1 MNKQKCGKE
10 NAKGPVF
17 KVRRLSRVIGRY
29 SDIMQLKDCFHLYN
43 KPNSLS
49 IIARLFINT
58 INAGYLHVKICR
70 LATLNLAWIRGLGKP
85 PEIGVIGPLYT
96 SPGWFLARFESS
108 QSADVQTEKT
118 GYLTASTNRVN
129 PSLKKG
135 YPARGTD
142 SAWLLFSCKRL

>member
-108 QSADVQTEKT
+108 QSA
-118 GYLTASTNRVN
+118 
-129 PSLKKG
+129 LKKPLYANPG
-135 YPARGTD
+135 GQFAIARGSVSSLTRASLSTD
-142 SAWLLFSCKRL
+142 RKLKA

>member
-108 QSADVQTEKT
+108 QSA
-118 GYLTASTNRVN
+118 
-129 PSLKKG
+129 LKKTTLCKPG
-135 YPARGTD
+135 WSICN
-142 SAWLLFSCKRL
+142 SAWFSFEPDPGQPFYWSKTESIG